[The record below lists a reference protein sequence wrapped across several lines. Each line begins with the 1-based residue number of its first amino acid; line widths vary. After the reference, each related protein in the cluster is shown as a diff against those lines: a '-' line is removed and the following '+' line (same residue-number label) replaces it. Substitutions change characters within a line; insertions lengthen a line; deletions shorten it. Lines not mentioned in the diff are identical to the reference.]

1 MLFFHVWFRG
11 IAYSKA
17 WTMRSSGVASRK
29 ERESWTV
36 NNWSWKLSDQVQSHT
51 AAVINFIFHH
61 NRVCQVT
68 AKGEQNRKALNESM
82 PMATKSMAA
91 RLSSQQEVPDIYKLC
106 NATHS
111 NRALQ
116 QVQFSILPDYSIY
129 RHVTSPKKNPKKYIQ
144 HFFLCSSYPLI
155 FFPLP
160 DIASISKY
168 SQCFCSVNGFTLSSR
183 QQKGSVLALI
193 LCLYWAGGGFKPSSI
208 FGVYS
213 ELSDLRA
220 IYWCSISC
228 VYRGPF
234 EPWPSK
240 EQP

>member
-1 MLFFHVWFRG
+1 MNLCQWPQSLWQPDFLHSKRCQIYINSVMQPTLIG
-11 IAYSKA
+11 LYSKF
-17 WTMRSSGVASRK
+17 S
-29 ERESWTV
+29 
-36 NNWSWKLSDQVQSHT
+36 
-51 AAVINFIFHH
+51 F
-61 NRVCQVT
+61 
-68 AKGEQNRKALNESM
+68 
-82 PMATKSMAA
+82 
-91 RLSSQQEVPDIYKLC
+91 
-106 NATHS
+106 
-111 NRALQ
+111 
-116 QVQFSILPDYSIY
+116 QFSQTIPFIAMWPHPKRIQKNTSSI
-129 RHVTSPKKNPKKYIQ
+129 
-144 HFFLCSSYPLI
+144 FFLCSSYPLI